1 MSKISQPMERVLDHM
16 EDRHWEAIE
25 TLKDWVAELEA
36 FINAAMDCKSA
47 DEAGDFLANNEPG

>member
-1 MSKISQPMERVLDHM
+1 MERVLDHM
-16 EDRHWEAIE
+16 EDRHWEEIQ

-36 FINAAMDCKSA
+36 FIDAAMDCKSA